1 MADKHAN
8 EAVVEVDL
16 GKWAR
21 YREAMD
27 ASRQWKKIADDI
39 LASIKVDMGDAY
51 AITMEGVKVA
61 TYRPTNRYAEAQL
74 CKDYPEL
81 TRHFMHTEIK
91 ETLDMLKFATAYPDI
106 AAGYRV
112 RAFREVEDSE

>member
-1 MADKHAN
+1 MPDKHAD
-8 EAVVEVDL
+8 EIAVEIDHD
-16 GKWAR
+16 KWFQYQR
-21 YREAMD
+21 AMA
-27 ASRQWKKIADDI
+27 ASRQWKKIADDM

-91 ETLDMLKFATAYPDI
+91 ETLDVLKFAATYPDI
-106 AAGYRV
+106 AATYRV
-112 RAFREVEDSE
+112 RSFREVEDSE

>member
-8 EAVVEVDL
+8 EAAVEISHD
-16 GKWAR
+16 KWAH
-21 YREAMD
+21 YRQAMD
-27 ASRQWKKIADDI
+27 ASRQWKKVADDI
-39 LASIKVDMGDAY
+39 LASIKADMGDAY
-51 AITMEGVKVA
+51 AITMDGVKVA
-61 TYRPTNRYAEAQL
+61 TFRPTNRYAEAQL

-81 TRHFMHTEIK
+81 TRHFMRTEIK

-112 RAFREVEDSE
+112 RSFREVEDSE